1 MATVEQFLVE
11 VTARTNEF
19 SRRMAEVDAQLRNAG
34 SGGTVDIS
42 ADISDFLANMQQVR
56 AQAQALNG
64 EDVHVEVQGMIGDV
78 MADIAQVEARARA
91 LDTQDPTVDI
101 HANVSEFMRDMAVI
115 QAAIAAITQRNHE
128 LNIDADVNGLMAKL
142 AMLKAK
148 MLALSRGVG
157 DFTQTFQGR
166 IQSLAVNIRAFGEV
180 LGYAFRGT
188 LMAILPAI
196 APLLANLGALIGNLG
211 VMVGVLAGQFAGF
224 GFAALTAFAG
234 FGGAAALAVG
244 SIKALYEEGAKLN
257 AQQTATK
264 AAIDSIKTTYDN
276 LVKATQTPI
285 LQGVQKGAQVVTSLL
300 KQLEPMFMSAANAF
314 NSLMTS
320 LKQSIGT
327 PPVQAFIEY
336 LNTNAG
342 PMMTTFGKAIGNVL
356 QAVGS
361 MMVAFGPLAQSVS
374 QGFLEM
380 TQSFAQWAAKLG
392 ESEKFQSFISYV
404 QTNMPKISSIFG
416 NAIVGVVNFFAAFG
430 DSASGMMTS
439 LQGLMERW
447 VAWTDALGQNQ
458 AFQTFLSY
466 VASTAPSVM
475 NLIGQ
480 LTTFLV
486 NLGIGM
492 APLGAKILELVGSFL
507 QWANSM
513 MQAHPIIA
521 QIIAVAISLF
531 GALMAVTPA
540 IIMIVTAFQSLWPVI
555 TMIGGLFTSLAG
567 AVIPAFGAVMGA
579 LAGPIGIAIAA
590 ITLLAGA
597 VYLIITNWSSITA
610 FFSTLWSGIQ
620 NVFTTVVTAI
630 GTFLSTAWA
639 GIVSTATSVF
649 TSLGTFFSTVWSGI
663 QAIFTSVWNGIKAA
677 LTAIWNSLKTV
688 ATTAFN
694 AIKSS
699 ITAIWNGIK
708 TVTSTVWNGI
718 KSFLSSVWNGIKST
732 ATTVWNALKSAITN
746 VWNGIKSVTSSV
758 WNGIKSTLSSIWNG
772 IKSTASSVFNA
783 LKSTISNVWNAIK
796 SVTSSVW
803 SGIKSF
809 ITSIWNGIK
818 STVTSAVNAVKS
830 KVTSA
835 WNAIKSTTSSVWNG
849 IKSFIT
855 SVWNGIKSTISSV
868 SSAIKS
874 VITNTW
880 NAIKNAVTTAMN
892 NIKST
897 ITNIWNNIKSYLS
910 SINLFTIGKNIIQG
924 LVNGIKSMAGSVLS
938 VAKGIA
944 DKVKSTIKSALN
956 IHSPSRVT
964 HELGEF
970 TSIGFAN
977 GITAKT
983 KNVTKSAKAVANAAK
998 TAFNDAMKNLD
1009 LRLSAGSIST
1019 ATYVKEA
1026 KALAQKYKS
1035 VTNAVA
1041 TVNAKV
1047 AQAQT
1052 KAAQKAQ
1059 TEAHKKYL
1067 ERQKTFNDKVTALDN
1082 EYKSGKIGAE
1092 TYTAK
1097 METLGKTYKDI
1108 TNATSKTAAKVAGLN
1123 KELMNAKLTQI
1134 KNNYDNGDYTLEKY
1148 IKKLEQTKEKYKS
1161 VKGAEVKIDKELATA
1176 RYELNKQTVDAILQ
1190 DETIGAN
1197 KQIALIQAISKE
1209 YAKGS
1214 QKRQYFDE
1222 QVQKSKQALYD
1233 NLTTINETYTK
1244 KIQDAN
1250 DKLAESEKKLNEDY
1264 EKAFSDRRNTLYTFA
1279 GLFDEVAE
1287 KTAKTGGELIGNLQN
1302 QVKTMSEWASN
1313 INSLAGR
1320 GVDAALLEELRDMG
1334 VKSASEIAS
1343 LNNMTDDQLDEF
1355 VKLWREKTTLAND
1368 IATSELADLRK
1379 STNDEIVKLRE
1390 ETTTEL
1396 EKYGEEW
1403 TAEITALTQGT
1414 TKSFNAMTSS
1424 MKGIGKNVI
1433 KGLVNG
1439 LTDSQPALDAK
1450 VEEITSS
1457 IKGSIQDAFDIHSPS
1472 KWAKKFI
1479 GVNIVQGL
1487 INGMSSMQTRAV
1499 ATAATLAEEVKN
1511 SMTSNLVAAD
1521 VLGYTTSASS
1531 AISEELSVSVKVQ
1544 VEGDGSGGAGSA
1556 ISIVNHY
1563 DNAPSSPA
1571 ELARQQRKQAQKLGE
1586 ILR

>member
-1 MATVEQFLVE
+1 MTVEQFLVR
-11 VTARTNEF
+11 VTADATQF
-19 SRRMAEVDAQLRNAG
+19 QRRMAEVDAQIRNAG

-64 EDVHVEVQGMIGDV
+64 QDVHVEVQGMIGDV
-78 MADIAQVEARARA
+78 MADIARVEARARA
-91 LDTQDPTVDI
+91 LDMSDPTVDI
-101 HANVSEFMRDMAVI
+101 HANVAGFMLDMARI
-115 QAAIAAITQRNHE
+115 QAAVATITQRNHE

-148 MLALSRGVG
+148 WQALTGSGEK
-157 DFTQTFQGR
+157 FIKTFQGK
-166 IQSLAVNIRAFGEV
+166 IQNLATNIRAFGEV

-188 LMAILPAI
+188 LMAVLPAI

-224 GFAALTAFAG
+224 GFAALTALAG
-234 FGGAAALAVG
+234 FGGAAALAIG
-244 SIKALYEEGAKLN
+244 SIKQLYEDGAKLN

-276 LVKATQTPI
+276 LVKATEKPI

-300 KQLEPMFMSAANAF
+300 KKLEPMFMSAANAF

-356 QAVGS
+356 QGVGS

-374 QGFLEM
+374 QGFLQM
-380 TQSFAQWAAKLG
+380 TESFAQWAAKLG
-392 ESEKFQSFISYV
+392 ESEKFQAFISYV
-404 QTNMPKISSIFG
+404 QENMPKISSIFG
-416 NAIVGVVNFFAAFG
+416 NAITGIVNFFAAFG

-458 AFQTFLSY
+458 AFQNFLSY

-475 NLIGQ
+475 SLIGQ

-492 APLGAKILELVGSFL
+492 GQIAPTILNLVNSFL
-507 QWANSM
+507 EWSNSM
-513 MQAHPIIA
+513 MQAHPNIA
-521 QIIAVAISLF
+521 KFIALAISIS
-531 GALMAVTPA
+531 GVLMAVAPA
-540 IIMIVTAFQSLWPVI
+540 FIMVKTALLQLGPAFLKIGAWLVSLSGSI
-555 TMIGGLFTSLAG
+555 
-567 AVIPAFGAVMGA
+567 IPAFGAVMGA

-597 VYLIITNWSSITA
+597 VYLIITNWSSITE
-610 FFSTLWSGIQ
+610 FFSNLWTSIQ
-620 NVFTTVVTAI
+620 NIFTTVVTAI
-630 GTFLSTAWA
+630 GSFLSSAWSA
-639 GIVSTATSVF
+639 IVSTATSVF
-649 TSLGTFFSTVWSGI
+649 TALSSFFSTVWSGI
-663 QAIFTSVWNGIKAA
+663 SAIFTGVWNGIKSA
-677 LTAIWNSLKTV
+677 LTAIWNGLKTV

-708 TVTSTVWNGI
+708 TVTSTVWNSI
-718 KSFLSSVWNGIKST
+718 KSFLSSLWNGIKSAATAWANGIKTVIVTIWNGIKTVTSTVWNGIKSLLTSVWNGLKSAASAWANGVKTVITTAWNLIKSITTSVWNGIKSFIT
-732 ATTVWNALKSAITN
+732 SA
-746 VWNGIKSVTSSV
+746 WNGIKS
-758 WNGIKSTLSSIWNG
+758 
-772 IKSTASSVFNA
+772 A
-783 LKSTISNVWNAIK
+783 
-796 SVTSSVW
+796 
-803 SGIKSF
+803 
-809 ITSIWNGIK
+809 
-818 STVTSAVNAVKS
+818 VTSAVNAVKS
-830 KVTSA
+830 KVTSV

-874 VITNTW
+874 VVTSTW
-880 NAIKNAVTTAMN
+880 NSIKSTVSNIMN
-892 NIKST
+892 SIKST
-897 ITNIWNNIKSYLS
+897 ITNIWNSIKSFLAG
-910 SINLFTIGKNIIQG
+910 INLTSIGRNIMQG
-924 LVNGIKSMAGSVLS
+924 LLNGISAVGEKVIAKAKS
-938 VAKGIA
+938 IA
-944 DKVKSTIKSALN
+944 NAVTNTIKKAMGV
-956 IHSPSRVT
+956 HSPSRVT
-964 HELGEF
+964 HAIGEF
-970 TSIGFAN
+970 VSIGFAN
-977 GITAKT
+977 GIAAKT

-998 TAFNDAMKNLD
+998 TAFNDATKNLD

-1059 TEAHKKYL
+1059 AEAHKKYL
-1067 ERQKTFNDKVTALDN
+1067 ERQKTFNDKVAALDN
-1082 EYKSGKIGAE
+1082 QYKAGSIGAE
-1092 TYTAK
+1092 TYTTK
-1097 METLGKTYKDI
+1097 MEALGKTYKDI

-1197 KQIALIQAISKE
+1197 KQIALIQSISKE
-1209 YAKGS
+1209 YARGS

-1222 QVQKSKQALYD
+1222 QTQKAKQALYD

-1264 EKAFSDRRNTLYTFA
+1264 EKAFSDRKNTLYTFA

-1355 VKLWREKTTLAND
+1355 VKLWREKTSLAND
-1368 IATSELADLRK
+1368 IATSELTDLRK

-1396 EKYGEEW
+1396 GKYGEEW
-1403 TAEITALTQGT
+1403 TAEITAITQGT

-1439 LTDSQPALDAK
+1439 LNATSGELDAK
-1450 VEEITSS
+1450 VDEITSK

-1472 KWAKKFI
+1472 RWAKKFI

-1544 VEGDGSGGAGSA
+1544 VEGDGSNGSGV
-1556 ISIVNHY
+1556 VNHIYNQY
-1563 DNAPSSPA
+1563 DSTPSSPA
-1571 ELARQQRKQAQKLGE
+1571 ELARQQRKQLERLGQAY
-1586 ILR
+1586 R